1 MLETRAKLHKKNEKT
16 LVLLRFNNASWQGG
30 E

>member
-1 MLETRAKLHKKNEKT
+1 MLETRAKLHKKNERT
-16 LVLLRFNNASWQGG
+16 SAFLRFNNASWQGG